1 MIINKIRETARC
13 LRVLLT
19 LVMLVLAS
27 CSNVEQVPTPAEK
40 EMDAVQEAAQK
51 AASDEKRQDSLPPEV
66 SAALLQTTPSAV
78 NARAERFDI
87 SVNQIPART
96 FFLSLVA
103 DSGVNVVAHPNI
115 DGDISLE
122 LKNVS
127 VEEVLDVA
135 RDVYGYQYKYA
146 NGIYTIYPRELR
158 AEIFH
163 INYLDV
169 ERSGST
175 DTNVLIGAITSNNQN
190 SSGRNSS
197 GTSGIGSNN
206 DKTEETSGSRVKTTN
221 KTNFWKLLQQTLSAM
236 VGGEEEGR
244 MVVVNPQSGLAVVKA
259 MPAELHAVREFL
271 EKSELSVRRQVILET
286 KILEVKLYKGF
297 EAGVNWNQIQGQ
309 LLLTRN
315 VDTFESPVDI
325 VAASEATGEI
335 FASIFKV
342 SNILD
347 LISLLETQGNVQVL
361 SSPRVSTVNNQKAV
375 IRVGS
380 DEFFVTGI
388 SSNQTSTASSTTTT
402 PNIELTS
409 FFSGI
414 SLDVTP
420 QIAENG
426 DVILHVHPIV
436 SEVVDQVKDFTV
448 GDEEFS
454 LPLALRDIRESD
466 SIVRARSGQVVVLG
480 GLMKEILSDVIKKQ
494 PILGDI
500 PGVNALFRN
509 KQKLSEKTELVILM
523 RPVIVEDNSDS
534 WQNDIN
540 RSRTQVRELA
550 DEYRAR

>member
-1 MIINKIRETARC
+1 MIINKVRETGMC
-13 LRVLLT
+13 LRVLIVL
-19 LVMLVLAS
+19 LMLVLVS
-27 CSNVEQVPTPAEK
+27 CSNVEQVATPAEK
-40 EMDAVQEAAQK
+40 SMDEVQAAIQK
-51 AASDEKRQDSLPPEV
+51 STSDEKAQDTLPPDV
-66 SAALLQTTPSAV
+66 SAALLQTTPIGV
-78 NARAERFDI
+78 RTQTERFDI

-115 DGDISLE
+115 NGSISLE

-127 VEEVLDVA
+127 VEEVLDVT

-146 NGIYTIYPRELR
+146 NGIYTIYPREIR

-163 INYLDV
+163 INYIDV
-169 ERSGST
+169 ERTGST

-190 SSGRNSS
+190 SSGLNNSGS
-197 GTSGIGSNN
+197 GSSSNN
-206 DKTEETSGSRVKTTN
+206 KKEETSGSRVKTTN
-221 KTNFWKLLQQTLSAM
+221 KTNFWELLQQTLSAM
-236 VGGEEEGR
+236 VGGEEDGR
-244 MVVVNPQSGLAVVKA
+244 MVVVNPQAGLAVVKA
-259 MPAELHAVREFL
+259 MPAELHAVRDFL
-271 EKSELSVRRQVILET
+271 ERSELSVRRQVILET

-309 LLLTRN
+309 LLLTNN
-315 VDTFESPVDI
+315 VDSFESPVDI
-325 VAASEATGEI
+325 IQASEATGEI

-342 SNILD
+342 GNILD

-466 SIVRARSGQVVVLG
+466 SIVRASSGQVVVLG
-480 GLMKEILSDVIKKQ
+480 GLMKEILSDVVKKQ
-494 PILGDI
+494 PVLGNI
-500 PGVNALFRN
+500 PGVNAFFKN
-509 KQKLSEKTELVILM
+509 KQKISEKTELVILM
-523 RPVIVEDNSDS
+523 RPIIVEDND
-534 WQNDIN
+534 WQDDIN
-540 RSRTQVRELA
+540 RSHSHIRELA